1 MTSLSAVANRA
12 VGQPRK
18 PFAMT
23 IPQEKTL
30 TDSFDAGL
38 PVAGRWQNSSH
49 VQLTLI
55 WLLGI
60 VCVLDSMIIA
70 SLLTPIKAEFGFTD
84 EQIGRLSS
92 MFTLA
97 GLIGAPIFGVL
108 ANRFGRKAVLLT
120 GVAIWSVSSI
130 ATGFAVGFLGL
141 LFWRVATGFGEAAY
155 NSLAPSWLA
164 DLYRPRWRNLVF
176 SLYMLKNKV
185 GTAAALALGG
195 WLATEYGWRTAF
207 FVAGLPGLLLAV
219 LLLWVKEPAIG
230 AHDDV
235 GGTPLVAVKPG
246 VRESLAV
253 FRYPG
258 YILHSLALLFFF
270 IAMSVQIWIPA
281 YLHRVFELGNQQA
294 SDFLAQVLLYTLPVG
309 LIGGYFSSVALRS
322 FRWGFPAFLA
332 TTSLLACAAFATA
345 YGSRDL
351 TLTRAGIAAGIALF
365 GFSAGTLTTLIVETV
380 PPYLRNSATAW
391 SIVLTSGIAGIVGP
405 ELVGRLSDVHTLAVA
420 VFVAPAGYAIAGLLW
435 IILAIWLGRSAREP
449 A

>member
-1 MTSLSAVANRA
+1 
-12 VGQPRK
+12 
-18 PFAMT
+18 MT
-23 IPQEKTL
+23 IPQEKML
-30 TDSFDAGL
+30 TDTFDAGP
-38 PVAGRWQNSSH
+38 PVAGRWQTSSH

-70 SLLTPIKAEFGFTD
+70 SLLTPIKAEFGFSD

-97 GLIGAPIFGVL
+97 GLIGAPFFGIL
-108 ANRFGRKAVLLT
+108 ANRFGRKSVLMI

-130 ATGFAVGFLGL
+130 ATGFAASFLGL

-195 WLATEYGWRTAF
+195 WLAAEYGWRTAF
-207 FVAGLPGLLLAV
+207 FVAGLPGLLLAL
-219 LLLWVKEPAIG
+219 LLLWVREPAIG
-230 AHDDV
+230 ALDYAAAA
-235 GGTPLVAVKPG
+235 PSAAVKPG
-246 VRESLAV
+246 VRASLAV

-258 YILHSLALLFFF
+258 YILHSLALLLFF

-281 YLHRVFELGNQQA
+281 YLHRVFALSNQHA
-294 SDFLAQVLLYTLPVG
+294 SDFLAQTLLYTLPVG
-309 LIGGYFSSVALRS
+309 LIGGYFSSLVLRP
-322 FRWGFPAFLA
+322 FRWGFPTFLA
-332 TTSLLACAAFATA
+332 VTSLLACTAFAIA

-351 TLTRAGIAAGIALF
+351 TLTRACIAAGIALF

-391 SIVLTSGIAGIVGP
+391 SIVLTTGIAGVVGP
-405 ELVGRLSDVHTLAVA
+405 ELVGRLSDLHTLAVA
-420 VFVAPAGYAIAGLLW
+420 VFVAPAGYAIAGVLW
-435 IILAIWLGRSAREP
+435 IILAVWLGRRTQGP
-449 A
+449 V

>member
-1 MTSLSAVANRA
+1 MD
-12 VGQPRK
+12 
-18 PFAMT
+18 

-30 TDSFDAGL
+30 NDSFATAL
-38 PVAGRWQNSSH
+38 PPVGNWQSNSH
-49 VQLTLI
+49 VQLMLI

-60 VCVLDSMIIA
+60 VCVLDSMIIS
-70 SLLTPIKAEFGFTD
+70 SLLTPIKAEFSFTD

-97 GLIGAPIFGVL
+97 GLVGAPIFGVL
-108 ANRFGRKAVLLT
+108 ANRFGRKTILLT
-120 GVAIWSVSSI
+120 GIAIWSVSSL
-130 ATGFAVGFLGL
+130 ATGFAAGFLGL
-141 LFWRVATGFGEAAY
+141 LFWRIATGFGEAAY

-176 SLYMLKNKV
+176 SLYMLKNKI

-207 FVAGLPGLLLAV
+207 FIAGLPGLLLA
-219 LLLWVKEPAIG
+219 LLLLCVKEPAIG
-230 AHDDV
+230 ARDDAIGIV
-235 GGTPLVAVKPG
+235 PVASKSSL
-246 VRESLAV
+246 RESLAV

-281 YLHRVFELGNQQA
+281 YLHRVFNLSNHLA

-309 LIGGYFSSVALRS
+309 LIGGYFSSMVLRP
-322 FRWGFPAFLA
+322 FRWGFPLFLA
-332 TTSLLACAAFATA
+332 ATSLLACAAFTTA
-345 YGSRDL
+345 YGSREVVISQV
-351 TLTRAGIAAGIALF
+351 GIAAGIAFF

-391 SIVLTSGIAGIVGP
+391 SIVLASGIAGIIGP
-405 ELVGRLSDVHTLAVA
+405 ELVGRLSDVYTLSLA
-420 VFVAPAGYAIAGLLW
+420 VFVAPASYMIAGLLW
-435 IILAIWLGRSAREP
+435 IVLAVWLGRCTQPPE
-449 A
+449 